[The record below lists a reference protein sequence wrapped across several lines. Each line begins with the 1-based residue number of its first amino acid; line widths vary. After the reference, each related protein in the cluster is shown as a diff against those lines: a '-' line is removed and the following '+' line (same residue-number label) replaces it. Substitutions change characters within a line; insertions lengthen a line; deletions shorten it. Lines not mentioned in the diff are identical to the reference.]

1 MANWTDKYRQLIS
14 SSHKLHTIVADK
26 DNLFAYVE
34 LQQAIRDAGYSIITA
49 KTDLEVRI
57 RFELEVRNSPEK
69 YVIVAPPTYNPLP
82 DIAINVH
89 FQSIGLKHLFPH
101 LDAKAIE
108 GLSFNALCLL
118 SNIKPYEELGREKTV
133 KFLLENL
140 YNVDFDTLTTSK
152 PRERIL
158 NALINVFLE
167 KNGINQ
173 PLTAFLSGIAQPYF
187 PGLIET
193 GMSRTSLIHYLQDK
207 WSSYVSSGNCD
218 IDFQDSI
225 LNKSFGYLFIFDHLN
240 PVKVSDEKLQ
250 EIPGALRIGVFT
262 DDKESNDSELEA
274 LVQYLEQ
281 QQCSIE
287 DLYVQWFNL
296 IQILAKAKVKELHS
310 ANQSLKQQLRQTIQT
325 LNQRFQRF
333 IDNAYPS
340 LFSLSGVR
348 KPVVVSRIL
357 EHIKAQPEQRK
368 ALLVIDG
375 MNYWQ
380 WLLIAKALHG
390 AGIVCNA
397 GTTLAFIPSITAW
410 SRQAVFKG
418 GKPNMTEDNTKEPA
432 LFKAFWQSSGFSDN
446 QIDFVRLGHN
456 QPFYAESIPE
466 TVKILGLVCNDLDDI
481 MHGSILGNEQLM
493 TSTEQ
498 WILQSKITETVA
510 SLRLHG
516 FKVYIT
522 TDHGNLEATGIKNLR
537 LKEKTGSLSRSKRYI
552 HFSNE
557 TMLANFREQNPDLT
571 IGTRDNA
578 VYLRHE
584 EAFTDENRK
593 IITHGGSHL
602 WEALIPFIEIL

>member
-1 MANWTDKYRQLIS
+1 MAHWVDKYKQLIF
-14 SSHKLHTIVADK
+14 SSHKSHVIVTDQ
-26 DNLFAYVE
+26 DNLFVYGE
-34 LQQAIRDAGYSIITA
+34 LQQAIQEAGYSIITA
-49 KTDLEVRI
+49 KSDLDVRI

-69 YVIVAPPTYNPLP
+69 QVIVAPPSYTPLP
-82 DIAINVH
+82 DIINDVH

-101 LDAKAIE
+101 LDAKAIQ

-118 SNIKPYEELGREKTV
+118 SNIKPYEELGREKTL

-140 YNVDFDTLTTSK
+140 YNVDFDTLTSSK

-158 NALINVFLE
+158 NALITVFLE

-173 PLTAFLSGIAQPYF
+173 PLNVFLEKLAQPYF
-187 PGLIET
+187 PELIET
-193 GMSRTSLIHYLQDK
+193 GMSKISLVHYLQNK

-225 LNKSFGYLFIFDHLN
+225 LNKSFGYLFVFDHVS
-240 PVKVSDEKLQ
+240 PIKVSGEKFQ
-250 EIPGALRIGVFT
+250 AIPKALRIGAFV
-262 DDKESNDSELEA
+262 DEKDSNDSELTA
-274 LVQYLEQ
+274 LIQYLEQ
-281 QQCSIE
+281 QHGIE
-287 DLYVQWFNL
+287 DLYSQWFNL

-310 ANQSLKQQLRQTIQT
+310 TNQTLKQQLNQVIQT

-333 IDNAYPS
+333 IDNAYSS

-348 KPVVVSRIL
+348 RPVVVCRVL
-357 EHIKAQPEQRK
+357 EYIKAQPEQRK

-390 AGIVCNA
+390 AGIACNSR
-397 GTTLAFIPSITAW
+397 TTLAFIPSITAW
-410 SRQAVFKG
+410 SRQALFKG
-418 GKPNMTEDNTKEPA
+418 GKPNLAEDNTKESA
-432 LFKAFWQSSGFSDN
+432 LFKAFWQSNGFSGN

-456 QPFYAESIPE
+456 QLFYAESISE
-466 TVKILGLVCNDLDDI
+466 TIKILGLVCNDLDDI

-493 TSTEQ
+493 ASTKQ
-498 WILQSKITETVA
+498 WIQQSKIIDTIA
-510 SLRLHG
+510 SLRSHG

-522 TDHGNLEATGIKNLR
+522 TDHGNIEATGIKNLK
-537 LKEKTGSLSRSKRYI
+537 LKDKVGSISRSKRYI

-557 TMLANFREQNPDLT
+557 TMLSNFREQNPHLT
-571 IGTRDNA
+571 IGIKGNS
-578 VYLRHE
+578 VYLKQE
-584 EAFTDENRK
+584 EAFTDENLK

-602 WEALIPFIEIL
+602 WEVLIPFIEIL